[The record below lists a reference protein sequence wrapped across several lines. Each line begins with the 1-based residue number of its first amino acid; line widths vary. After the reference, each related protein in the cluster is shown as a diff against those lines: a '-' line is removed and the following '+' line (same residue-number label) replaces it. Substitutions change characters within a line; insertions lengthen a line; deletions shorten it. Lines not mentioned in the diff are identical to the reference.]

1 MGFESNTSRT
11 VYVYDSE
18 TGERVGELS
27 DLTTIGDVEESYG
40 GYPKLHVNDAW
51 SFELRPAR
59 MSRRRF
65 VKKLMGMGISR
76 NAANTYAKICA
87 EHKRPYGQQYWAV
100 VMFDLLG

>member
-11 VYVYDSE
+11 VYIYDNE
-18 TGERVGELS
+18 TGERVGDLS
-27 DLTTIGDVEESYG
+27 DLATIGEVDESYG
-40 GYPKLHVNDAW
+40 GYPKLNVNDAW

-87 EHKRPYGQQYWAV
+87 KHKKPYGQQYWAIV
-100 VMFDLLG
+100 FADLLK